1 MIAGWITGRPL
12 GLVGAGLSTSISIAV
27 AVLLMLVY
35 FVRLESYVVFN
46 RQMLRPQTGAWRRIL
61 AVGLPPGGEF
71 ALIFVYMG
79 VVFWTIRDFGSEA
92 QAGFGVGSRV
102 MQAIFLPALAIAFAT
117 GPVAGQNMGA
127 GRYERVRAT
136 FRASVMTLGGVMLAL
151 TIFCQWRPALLVA
164 GFTDDP
170 EVIAVGADYL
180 RIISWNFLAM
190 GIIFTNS
197 SMFQGMGNTVPAF
210 LASATRLVTFALPAV
225 WLTTYSGFELRHL
238 WYLSVVT
245 TALQAGASWW
255 MLDRE
260 FDKRLGGIPALVPAA
275 SRA

>member
-1 MIAGWITGRPL
+1 
-12 GLVGAGLSTSISIAV
+12 
-27 AVLLMLVY
+27 
-35 FVRLESYVVFN
+35 
-46 RQMLRPQTGAWRRIL
+46 
-61 AVGLPPGGEF
+61 
-71 ALIFVYMG
+71 
-79 VVFWTIRDFGSEA
+79 
-92 QAGFGVGSRV
+92 
-102 MQAIFLPALAIAFAT
+102 
-117 GPVAGQNMGA
+117 
-127 GRYERVRAT
+127 
-136 FRASVMTLGGVMLAL
+136 MTLGGVMLAL

-180 RIISWNFLAM
+180 RVISWNFLAM